1 MIFKWYHHYKS
12 SIFFNTLLNSAP
24 QCGEKISSKISML
37 ESANGR
43 EKELATAKSTFWH
56 VLQQRSARPWKYPY
70 RKPKKAA
77 THRQQPLCNTPR
89 RSRSQAHFPFG
100 RHTSVLYRTKHVSA
114 AHNILWTKFSA
125 RIRHKA
131 IITVIFRLLPVS
143 KLT

>member
-1 MIFKWYHHYKS
+1 MEERK
-12 SIFFNTLLNSAP
+12 NSPP
-24 QCGEKISSKISML
+24 Q
-37 ESANGR
+37 NR
-43 EKELATAKSTFWH
+43 HFWR
-56 VLQQRSARPWKYPY
+56 VLRQRSARPWKYPY

-100 RHTSVLYRTKHVSA
+100 RHTSVLYRTEHVSA

-131 IITVIFRLLPVS
+131 IITVIFSTAARQQIDITALCNIKIMSVFANITFFVFLQVVFCTQG
-143 KLT
+143 K